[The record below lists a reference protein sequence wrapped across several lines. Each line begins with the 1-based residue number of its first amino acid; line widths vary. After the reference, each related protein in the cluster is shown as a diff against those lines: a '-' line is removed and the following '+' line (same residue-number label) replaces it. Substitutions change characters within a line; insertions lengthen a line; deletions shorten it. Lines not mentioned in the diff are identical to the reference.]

1 MSESSVFNSDINNQ
15 FNVFKLSAKGFT
27 LEQIHKIFELDDY
40 FSTQGIGKNG
50 DFVRFLSQAE
60 NVLYHN
66 SFERNMQVVLKYQDN
81 PVFNRIAERL
91 RCSTVED
98 YYTYILSVR
107 ELESFCDTYTSTP
120 RNLKNVNYKRNQYGH
135 AILEPKDYLLT
146 NIPAT
151 QGTRE
156 GKWYLLSNRTRVFI
170 KNVCS
175 IREAYSELVSEEIAK
190 QMKIPA
196 ASYDLIDMGGLLKI
210 ASVNILETGEELI
223 HGFDILNDSKIKD
236 IGLICNGLSRKLKR
250 DYPQMSSEDI
260 QNIKE
265 DFLKITI
272 FDKIIGNW
280 DRNPGNWGL
289 IISTDGK
296 IRLCSEFD
304 NNRALSLK
312 DFNFDKDMNMNGK
325 HNIEALLEYCLDN
338 FSNPTEFLSF
348 VEHCVKNVNVKQA
361 AANILNEKGISI
373 PQSEIQGMEFVVHGR
388 ATQQM
393 RHWLEGKR
401 KLNKEQTDS
410 EEEYAK

>member
-50 DFVRFLSQAE
+50 DFVKFLSQAE

-66 SFERNMQVVLKYQDN
+66 SFERNMQVVLKYQNN

-120 RNLKNVNYKRNQYGH
+120 RNLKNVNYKRNQNGH

-190 QMKIPA
+190 QMGIPGG
-196 ASYDLIDMGGLLKI
+196 SYDLIDMGGLLKI
-210 ASVNILETGEELI
+210 ASINILETGEELI
-223 HGFDILNDSKIKD
+223 HGFDILNDPKVKNID
-236 IGLICNGLSRKLKR
+236 LICSSLCRKLKNN
-250 DYPQMSSEDI
+250 YPNMSAEDI
-260 QNIKE
+260 QKIKE

-289 IISTDGK
+289 IVSPDGK
-296 IRLCSEFD
+296 VRLCPEFD

-312 DFNFDKDMNMNGK
+312 GFDFDKDMNVDGK
-325 HNIEALLEYCLDN
+325 HNIETLLEYCLNN
-338 FSNPTEFLSF
+338 FSNSTEFLSF
-348 VEHCVKNVNVKQA
+348 VERCVKNVNVKDA
-361 AANILNEKGISI
+361 ATNILNKKGISL
-373 PQSEIQGMEFVVHGR
+373 PQSEIQEMEFVVHGR

-393 RHWLEGKR
+393 RHWIEDKKKLVRKPTDLEDAYTK
-401 KLNKEQTDS
+401 
-410 EEEYAK
+410 